1 MGTENIDASL
11 GLALSLTLFEQY
23 RKNGL
28 LQAEIHHVPG
38 YRGRC
43 KGFLH
48 LVEGKVVA
56 CYIED
61 KNNRRHPISKEIL
74 VKVDNERGPFEWTLT
89 PLPAPPSLQPR
100 SGIPLNPTKNAPV
113 PARIATLN
121 LDRLEGWSQHHKMM
135 LSMVYELVDGQH
147 DIEVIKSKASLPA
160 DVTEEALRV
169 LLALKAITILG
180 Q

>member
-11 GLALSLTLFEQY
+11 GLALSLTLFEWY
-23 RKNGL
+23 RRNGL

-43 KGFLH
+43 NGFLH

-56 CYIED
+56 CYLED

-74 VKVDNERGPFEWTLT
+74 IKVDNERGPFEWTLT

-100 SGIPLNPTKNAPV
+100 SEIPHNPTKYASIPT
-113 PARIATLN
+113 RIATLN
-121 LDRLEGWSQHHKMM
+121 LDRLEGWSRHHKMM
-135 LSMVYELVDGQH
+135 LSMVYELVNGQH
-147 DIEVIKSKASLPA
+147 NIEEIKSKASLPVN
-160 DVTEEALRV
+160 VTEEALRV
-169 LLALKAITILG
+169 LLSLKVITLPG